1 MEKFNFS
8 YDSENDD
15 LFVYL
20 KERKSVGAVELGNFI
35 LDFDKKGDLV
45 AMQILNV
52 TEVFSKI
59 LSKMIEVTKIKEI
72 KLNIINFR
80 NMDAIRFSVSDDNN
94 YEEKTNILIPHIR
107 EKSPVLSY

>member
-20 KERKSVGAVELGNFI
+20 KGKKSSGAIELGDFI
-35 LDFDKKGDLV
+35 LDFDKKKNLV

-52 TEVFSKI
+52 SEVFSKI
-59 LSKMIEVTKIKEI
+59 LSKIIKASEIKEI
-72 KLNIINFR
+72 KIDMVNFR
-80 NMDAIRFSVSDDNN
+80 NMEAIKFSVSDGNV
-94 YEEKTNILIPHIR
+94 EEKTNILIPHIR